1 MKISEIVQRLVAG
14 AAEYPLPGTLI
25 LLETGKTLHL
35 RLLNDFWFVFTI
47 DTMGGYFSRKIFNFL
62 EIENY
67 EIRANFNPPTSK
79 S

>member
-47 DTMGGYFSRKIFNFL
+47 DTMGAYFSRKISSFL
-62 EIENY
+62 EMLKKTKLPKYVMEL
-67 EIRANFNPPTSK
+67 
-79 S
+79 

>member
-1 MKISEIVQRLVAG
+1 MKISEIVQRLVAA

-47 DTMGGYFSRKIFNFL
+47 DTMGGYFSRKIFHLL
-62 EIENY
+62 EILKIDKIIKIMIYVEL
-67 EIRANFNPPTSK
+67 
-79 S
+79 

>member
-67 EIRANFNPPTSK
+67 EIRESFHPPVSK

>member
-1 MKISEIVQRLVAG
+1 MFFHLINCKKCQLSRKMKISEIVQRLVAG

-47 DTMGGYFSRKIFNFL
+47 DTMGGYFSRKVSSFQK
-62 EIENY
+62 Y
-67 EIRANFNPPTSK
+67 
-79 S
+79 

>member
-35 RLLNDFWFVFTI
+35 RLLNDFWFVFT
-47 DTMGGYFSRKIFNFL
+47 TL
-62 EIENY
+62 EIPQITDVLHSELGF
-67 EIRANFNPPTSK
+67 ISI
-79 S
+79 